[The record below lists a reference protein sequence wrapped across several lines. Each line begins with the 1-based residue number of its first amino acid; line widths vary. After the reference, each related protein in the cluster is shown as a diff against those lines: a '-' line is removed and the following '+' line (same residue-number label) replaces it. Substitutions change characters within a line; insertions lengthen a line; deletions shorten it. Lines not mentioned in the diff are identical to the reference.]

1 MLILFAAPALWP
13 EYETLLPAALA
24 GAGIAAQVSRILA
37 FGVTARVELD
47 GVNGARGQHF
57 EVEITR
63 ERIDRLG
70 LAEGQA
76 VRLLPSHL
84 SLFESR
90 QAATTAGA
98 SR

>member
-1 MLILFAAPALWP
+1 MTCAAYATDVDTEDLKSLAEQVKAGGAKKYHEANARRGKLFA
-13 EYETLLPAALA
+13 
-24 GAGIAAQVSRILA
+24 
-37 FGVTARVELD
+37 
-47 GVNGARGQHF
+47 
-57 EVEITR
+57 R

-98 SR
+98 AR